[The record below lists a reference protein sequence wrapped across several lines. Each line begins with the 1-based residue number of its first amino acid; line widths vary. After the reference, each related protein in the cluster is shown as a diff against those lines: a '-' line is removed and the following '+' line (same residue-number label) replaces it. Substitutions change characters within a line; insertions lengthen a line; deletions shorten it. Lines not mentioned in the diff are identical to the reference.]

1 MRRFSSILM
10 SIAVSA
16 AALGLT
22 ATDASA
28 QAAYDTTLYSALSWR
43 MIGPYRGGRSVAAA
57 GVVSDPMVYYFGGTG
72 GGVWKTVDA
81 GMTWQPIS
89 DETDMAGSIGA
100 IAVAPSDANVV
111 YVGTGEA
118 CPRGNV
124 SPGNGVYRSTDAGK
138 TWTHIGLPE
147 AGQVGAVVV
156 HPRDEDLV
164 YVAAL
169 GHIFGPNEER
179 GVYRSRDGGAT
190 WELILQRDENT
201 GAIDLIMDPT
211 NPRILYAA
219 LWQVRRLPHAME
231 SGGPGSGI
239 FKSTDGGD
247 TWTEIT
253 RNEGLPE
260 GTIGKVGIAVSP
272 ANPDRVWAIVE
283 ADEGGVFRSDD
294 AGETWRRVNSDRKL
308 RQRAWYYTHIYADPA
323 NEETVYVLNV
333 GFYKSGDGGKTFDTR
348 ISVPHGDNHDLWI
361 APDDPN
367 RMINAN
373 DGGANV
379 SFNGGEGW
387 TRQDNQPTAQM
398 YHVTTT
404 MDFPYKV
411 CGAQQDNSTMCIASR
426 TSGFGITQQDW
437 HRVAGGESGYIAV
450 RPDNTSISYGGSY
463 GGYLTRLDRST
474 GQNRSVAVW
483 PDNPMGWGADS
494 LRYRF
499 QWTFPIVLSP
509 FDPDVMYVTSQHVHR
524 TSDEGQ
530 TWETISPDL
539 TRNDKDRQGPSGGP
553 ITKDNTSVEYY
564 GTVFALVPSAH
575 DPNVIWA
582 GSDDGLVHVTRD
594 GGQTWDDVTPRARD
608 LPDWALISIIEESLH
623 SPGTAY
629 LAATR
634 YKQDD
639 FSPYIFKTTDYGQS
653 WRKIVEGVPEGH
665 FIRVVREDPE
675 RAGLLYAAGEFGVYV
690 SFDAGAHWQ
699 SLQLDLPLTPIHDMV
714 VKNNDLV
721 VATHGRSFYI
731 LDDLTPLHELSDQVA
746 SSAYHLFT
754 PRDAY
759 RMRGFGGRAF
769 PGVGANPQNGV
780 WVHFYL
786 SEEPAEDHE
795 VVLEFL
801 DAGGELIKRYS
812 TKSKERGEELEVEAG
827 ANRFV
832 WNTRYADATGFDGM
846 IMWAGSTGGPRAV
859 PGEYQVRLTVGDW
872 SDMRAFSLLPDPRVE
887 VSQADLEEQFDF
899 LIRIRDRVSEAN
911 RAVERIRDIKK
922 QLEGVA
928 ERAEGHSDAD
938 TISAVS
944 KELRERLSG
953 IEAEIYQVKNRSNQD
968 PLNYPIRLNNK
979 IAALTGVVS
988 SADAKPTAQSYAVYE
1003 ELSAQ
1008 LQVQLDQLETIVEDE
1023 IPAFNDFVR
1032 ERDIPAVLLR
1042 GEDATPVGMG
1052 RP

>member
-10 SIAVSA
+10 PIVVGA

-22 ATDASA
+22 TTDAGA
-28 QAAYDTTLYSALSWR
+28 QAAYDTTLYNALSWR

-57 GVVSDPMVYYFGGTG
+57 GLVSDPMVYYFGGTG

-81 GMTWQPIS
+81 GMTWLPIS

-100 IAVAPSDANVV
+100 IAVAPSDPNVV

-124 SPGNGVYRSTDAGK
+124 SPGNGMYGSTDAGK
-138 TWTHIGLPE
+138 TWRHIGLPE

-190 WELILQRDENT
+190 WELILHRDENT

-219 LWQVRRLPHAME
+219 LWQVRRLPHGME

-260 GTIGKVGIAVSP
+260 GTIGRVGIAVSA
-272 ANPDRVWAIVE
+272 ANPDRVWAMVE

-294 AGETWRRVNSDRKL
+294 AGETWSRLNSDRKL

-333 GFYKSGDGGKTFDTR
+333 GFYKSADGGKTFDTR

-379 SFNGGEGW
+379 SFNGGESW

-450 RPDNTSISYGGSY
+450 RPDDTNISYGGSY

-474 GQNRSVAVW
+474 GQNRSIALW

-494 LRYRF
+494 LKYRF

-524 TSDEGQ
+524 TNDEGQ
-530 TWETISPDL
+530 TWETVSPDL
-539 TRNDKDRQGPSGGP
+539 TRNDKSRQGPSGGP

-594 GGQTWDDVTPRARD
+594 GGQTWDEITPRTRD
-608 LPDWALISIIEESLH
+608 LPEWALISIIEESSH
-623 SPGTAY
+623 RPGTAY
-629 LAATR
+629 VAATR

-639 FSPYIFKTTDYGQS
+639 FRPYIFKTTDYGSS
-653 WRKIVEGVPEGH
+653 WRKIVEGIPETH

-675 RAGLLYAAGEFGVYV
+675 REGLLYAAGEFGVYV

-714 VKNNDLV
+714 VKDNDLV
-721 VATHGRSFYI
+721 IATHGRSFYI
-731 LDDLTPLHELSDQVA
+731 LDDLTPLHELSDEVA
-746 SSAYHLFT
+746 PSAHHLFT
-754 PRDAY
+754 PRDTY
-759 RMRGFGGRAF
+759 RMRGFGGRSF
-769 PGVGANPQNGV
+769 PGVAANPQNGV

-786 SEEPAEDHE
+786 AEEPAEDQD

-801 DAGGELIKRYS
+801 EMGGEVIKRYS
-812 TKSKERGEELEVEAG
+812 TKSEESGEELEAEAG
-827 ANRFV
+827 MNRFV
-832 WNTRYADATGFDGM
+832 WNTRYPDATGFDGM
-846 IMWAGSTGGPRAV
+846 IMWAGSTGGPRAL

-872 SDMRAFSLLPDPRVE
+872 SDTHTFRLLPDPRVE

-911 RAVERIRDIKK
+911 QAVVRIRDIKA
-922 QLEGVA
+922 QLEGVT
-928 ERAEGHSDAD
+928 ERAKGHADAD
-938 TISAVS
+938 TIAAVS
-944 KELRERLSG
+944 KDLMKRLG
-953 IEAEIYQVKNRSNQD
+953 EVEAEIYQVKNRSNQD
-968 PLNYPIRLNNK
+968 PLNYPIRMNNK

-988 SADAKPTAQSYAVYE
+988 SADAKPTDQSYAVYE
-1003 ELSAQ
+1003 ALSAQ
-1008 LQVQLDQLETIVEDE
+1008 LQVQLDLLDAIMANE

-1032 ERDIPAVLLR
+1032 ERNIPAVLLR
-1042 GEDATPVGMG
+1042 EDDEKPVGMG

>member
-1 MRRFSSILM
+1 
-10 SIAVSA
+10 
-16 AALGLT
+16 
-22 ATDASA
+22 
-28 QAAYDTTLYSALSWR
+28 
-43 MIGPYRGGRSVAAA
+43 
-57 GVVSDPMVYYFGGTG
+57 
-72 GGVWKTVDA
+72 
-81 GMTWQPIS
+81 
-89 DETDMAGSIGA
+89 
-100 IAVAPSDANVV
+100 
-111 YVGTGEA
+111 
-118 CPRGNV
+118 
-124 SPGNGVYRSTDAGK
+124 
-138 TWTHIGLPE
+138 
-147 AGQVGAVVV
+147 
-156 HPRDEDLV
+156 
-164 YVAAL
+164 
-169 GHIFGPNEER
+169 
-179 GVYRSRDGGAT
+179 
-190 WELILQRDENT
+190 
-201 GAIDLIMDPT
+201 
-211 NPRILYAA
+211 
-219 LWQVRRLPHAME
+219 
-231 SGGPGSGI
+231 
-239 FKSTDGGD
+239 
-247 TWTEIT
+247 
-253 RNEGLPE
+253 
-260 GTIGKVGIAVSP
+260 
-272 ANPDRVWAIVE
+272 
-283 ADEGGVFRSDD
+283 
-294 AGETWRRVNSDRKL
+294 
-308 RQRAWYYTHIYADPA
+308 
-323 NEETVYVLNV
+323 
-333 GFYKSGDGGKTFDTR
+333 
-348 ISVPHGDNHDLWI
+348 
-361 APDDPN
+361 
-367 RMINAN
+367 
-373 DGGANV
+373 
-379 SFNGGEGW
+379 
-387 TRQDNQPTAQM
+387 
-398 YHVTTT
+398 
-404 MDFPYKV
+404 
-411 CGAQQDNSTMCIASR
+411 
-426 TSGFGITQQDW
+426 
-437 HRVAGGESGYIAV
+437 
-450 RPDNTSISYGGSY
+450 
-463 GGYLTRLDRST
+463 
-474 GQNRSVAVW
+474 
-483 PDNPMGWGADS
+483 MGWGADS